1 MKIILKK
8 DVENLGRVG
17 DVVEVKD
24 GYGRNYLIPQGMGI
38 QATRSNMKVVDELK
52 RNEAKK
58 AKKAQTEAEKLAA
71 ELSRIELTYTAKVG
85 EDDKLYGAV
94 TNQVIA
100 ELLKEKD
107 VQIDRHQIVLEEP
120 IKELGMF
127 EVPVKAGAGVKAQ
140 IKLWVIKEEA

>member
-8 DVENLGRVG
+8 EVENLGKIG

-24 GYGRNYLIPQGMGI
+24 GYGRNYLIPQGLGI
-38 QATRSNMKVVDELK
+38 LATRSNMKVVDELK

-58 AKKAQTEAEKLAA
+58 AKKVTLEAEKLA
-71 ELSRIELTYTAKVG
+71 EKLNRVELTYATKVG
-85 EDDKLYGAV
+85 EEDKLYGAV
-94 TNQVIA
+94 TNQIIA

-107 VQIDRHQIVLEEP
+107 IVIDRRQIVLEEP

-140 IKLWVIKEEA
+140 IKIWVVKED